1 MTPPIARILVVDDE
15 PVVQDVLHRLLDRA
29 GYAVRATA
37 TAAEALVAAAQ
48 DDPDLIVLDVMLP
61 DGNGLELLRE
71 FRRQAPDRPV
81 IMMTAYGS
89 VADAVAAMK
98 QGAFHYLTKPFA
110 NDEVTLL
117 VDKALDTRRL
127 RQENRMLRS
136 LLEGEGAFEGIVGR
150 SPAIREVFRLI
161 EQLAPSRSTVLIAGE
176 SGTGKEL
183 VARAIHRRSPRAAGP
198 FVSVNV
204 AGIPPE
210 LMEATLFGHLRG
222 AFTGATSS
230 REGLFRAAE
239 GGTLFLDE
247 IGALRLDLQAK
258 LLRVMQERSFMPVGS
273 TDSVSVDVRVLAATN
288 VDLRLLVERGQF
300 REDLFYRLDVLRL
313 LLPPLRERG
322 DDAAL
327 LAAHFARRYAVEH
340 GKTLEDLEPAAL
352 RALTAHPWPG
362 NVRELEN
369 AMIRAVVL
377 ATGPRLRVEDLPLDV
392 RVDAAGSGPETGPRA
407 PLPLAEALAT
417 YERNLI
423 RQALRETG
431 GVQRQAAARLGLRP
445 TTLHEKMKRLGVREG
460 GGLAGRAQQGPPSP
474 LVSGATSPDN
484 DAGKEVGRAD
494 VAADPTADVA

>member
-1 MTPPIARILVVDDE
+1 V
-15 PVVQDVLHRLLDRA
+15 
-29 GYAVRATA
+29 
-37 TAAEALVAAAQ
+37 
-48 DDPDLIVLDVMLP
+48 
-61 DGNGLELLRE
+61 
-71 FRRQAPDRPV
+71 
-81 IMMTAYGS
+81 
-89 VADAVAAMK
+89 
-98 QGAFHYLTKPFA
+98 
-110 NDEVTLL
+110 
-117 VDKALDTRRL
+117 
-127 RQENRMLRS
+127 
-136 LLEGEGAFEGIVGR
+136 FEGIVGR

-161 EQLAPSRSTVLIAGE
+161 EQLAPSRLTVLIAGE

-183 VARAIHRRSPRAAGP
+183 VARAIHRRSPRADGP

-273 TDSVSVDVRVLAATN
+273 TESVSVDVRVLAATN

-322 DDAAL
+322 EDAAL
-327 LAAHFARRYAVEH
+327 LAAHFARRYATEH

-352 RALTAHPWPG
+352 RALTSHPWPG

-369 AMIRAVVL
+369 AIIRAVVL

-392 RVDAAGSGPETGPRA
+392 RVEGTGAVSRA

-417 YERNLI
+417 YERDLI
-423 RQALRETG
+423 RQALQDAG
-431 GVQRQAAARLGLRP
+431 GVQRQAATRLGLRP
-445 TTLHEKMKRLGVREG
+445 TTLHEKMKRLGLRDG
-460 GGLAGRAQQGPPSP
+460 APPAGRAQQGPQSL
-474 LVSGATSPDN
+474 LVSAAGSTDN
-484 DAGKEVGRAD
+484 DAGKEVGHPDA
-494 VAADPTADVA
+494 AADPTADVA